1 MRARQLFLTVAALVL
16 ALPAQP
22 QAQTYPN
29 RPIRLIS
36 PFPAGGGNDVLAR
49 IIGAKLADRVGV
61 SIMVENR
68 PGAGAVISIQALARS
83 APDGYALALSASTPP
98 ISPAL
103 YSTAP
108 PTP

>member
-49 IIGAKLADRVGV
+49 VIGTKLANRLKGTVV
-61 SIMVENR
+61 VENR
-68 PGAGAVISIQALARS
+68 PGAGAVIGITALAKS
-83 APDGYALALSASTPP
+83 VADGYTLVLSGSTLAVAGTLYKNPP
-98 ISPAL
+98 FD
-103 YSTAP
+103 
-108 PTP
+108 